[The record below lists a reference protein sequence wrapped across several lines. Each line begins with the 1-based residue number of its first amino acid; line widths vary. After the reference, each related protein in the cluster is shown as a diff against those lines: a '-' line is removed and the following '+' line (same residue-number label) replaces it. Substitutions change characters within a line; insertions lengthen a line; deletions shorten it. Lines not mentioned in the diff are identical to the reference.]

1 MLLTP
6 PCCCCRCPATAFTIR
21 LAFLPQGKVDPARRN
36 YITIFS
42 EMLEHKQVGGVDVGC
57 GRL

>member
-1 MLLTP
+1 MQT
-6 PCCCCRCPATAFTIR
+6 R
-21 LAFLPQGKVDPARRN
+21 LLPQGKVDPARRN

-57 GRL
+57 GRLRKLLFS